1 MMDTLSLLPFFPLL
15 SFILLIVLSK
25 RLSWTLATIIAL
37 VGVGLS
43 FTASI
48 AVIGELNQISQGS
61 DAAEN
66 GLTRVLWTWF
76 MLGEHEVRFA
86 FYVDHLTAVMIAVVT
101 GVGFLIHGFAAA
113 YMRDDQ
119 DYSRFM
125 AYMNLF
131 ICAMLLLVLAENLVL
146 LYLGWEGVG
155 LCSFLLIGFWY
166 KDPANAIAARKA
178 FIVTRIGDTLLALG
192 LFYLFMET
200 NTLNIQ
206 EILAQQQQS
215 PLSADAAW
223 WIALLLLGGAV
234 GKSAQLPLQTW
245 LPDAMAGPTPVSALI
260 HAATMVTAG
269 VYLIARMQGVYL
281 LAPEILNLVAW
292 VGSITLLIAGF
303 AALAQEDIKRVLA
316 YSTMSQIGYMML
328 GLGAGANVAAI
339 THLMTHAFFKA
350 LLFLGAGAII
360 LAVHHQQDIF
370 KMGGLLKRMPL
381 ISVLFLIGIAAL
393 IAFPGTSGFVSKEA
407 IIGELWQSPTAGP
420 VFWWMA
426 VIGALITSVYSFRL
440 VFITFFGDYR
450 GEHQLHAQR
459 HFLIVLPLS
468 LLAVLAIIGGYI
480 PTGLEQVFI
489 APEGEQAN
497 TPGWL
502 HTAAIAIPLIGIA
515 VAYFI
520 YFPHKDSPQP
530 SPGMSFLYQFN
541 RSGLGFDDTYN
552 AFFVKPFVWIAHL
565 NRSDL
570 VDQIVKLISWN
581 TFTWSSAF
589 KAVQSGRLRWYAATL
604 GIGTGILLLG
614 VML

>member
-1 MMDTLSLLPFFPLL
+1 MDTLSLLPFFPLL